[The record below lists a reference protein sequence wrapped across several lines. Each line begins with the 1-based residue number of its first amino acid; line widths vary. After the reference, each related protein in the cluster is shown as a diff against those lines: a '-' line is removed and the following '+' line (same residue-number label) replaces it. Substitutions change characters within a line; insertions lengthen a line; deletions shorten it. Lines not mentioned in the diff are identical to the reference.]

1 MAPADPRTIAVAT
14 RSPYAVRIGCGVIAE
29 VSSWLSANAPGRRR
43 ALVTDATVQRLHAD
57 AISALVPSPERGAIA
72 VIGSGE
78 KHKTRQTKEQVEDLL
93 IGAGL
98 GRDSVIVAL
107 GGGVVTDL
115 AGFVAATYMRGIPWI
130 ALPTTLLAMVDAAIG
145 GKTAIDHPLGKNLIG
160 AFHQPAA
167 VFADVDFL
175 KTLPAVE
182 LRQGLAEV
190 AKAGVIGDP
199 DLFALLDAQPA
210 AVLRCDPIAMTEI
223 IGRACAVK
231 AHVVAADEKE
241 SDLRQILNFGHTIGH
256 ALEQV
261 SGWNIPHG
269 DAVAI
274 GMVAECRIAHAAGLL
289 AQETSLAIEA
299 MLRGLQLPCDWSS
312 AMLIDDVI
320 EAARRDKKSR
330 GGALVFALPEGI
342 GRMARG
348 GDGYGIPVETPLVGR
363 VLAAMKDRPGAP

>member
-1 MAPADPRTIAVAT
+1 MAPADPCTIAVAT

-29 VSSWLSANAPGRRR
+29 VSSWLSANAPARRR
-43 ALVTDATVQRLHAD
+43 ALVTDATLQKLHAET
-57 AISALVPSPERGAIA
+57 ISALAPSTERGTIA
-72 VIGSGE
+72 VVGSGE
-78 KHKTRQTKEQVEDLL
+78 KHKTRQTKEQVEDLF

-98 GRDSVIVAL
+98 GRDTIIVAL

-115 AGFVAATYMRGIPWI
+115 AGFVAATYMRGIPWV

-145 GKTAIDHPLGKNLIG
+145 GKTAVDHPLGKNLIG

-175 KTLPAVE
+175 TTLPAVE

-210 AVLRCDPIAMTEI
+210 AVLGCDPKLMTDV

-231 AHVVAADEKE
+231 ATVVAVDERE

-261 SGWNIPHG
+261 SCWNIPHG

-274 GMVAECRIAHAAGLL
+274 GMVAECRIAHAVGLL

-299 MLRGLQLPCDWSS
+299 MLRGLQLPCDWPA

-320 EAARRDKKSR
+320 EAARRDKKAR
-330 GGALVFALPEGI
+330 GGSLVFALPEGI
-342 GRMARG
+342 GRMARRA
-348 GDGYGIPVETPLVGR
+348 DGYGIPIETDLAGR
-363 VLAAMKDRPGAP
+363 ILAAMKDRPGAP